1 MTTFFMKPLFILILL
16 LAFIHPAS
24 ASLADYDFTDTM
36 PSLFAEGG
44 NKFMEMIGNQMYGMI
59 GANNSTDAQTTI
71 SNFLASPNTF
81 IESPIL
87 QKQKDFNS
95 FWFSI
100 FYVIGLCIGA
110 MILSREKGIPTSGFK
125 APQGI
130 GNKYVSFA
138 LYGLILY
145 LFHLWGLQYLFDFE
159 WLLSKGVIIQAL
171 NVVPFVPDNGL
182 TYLIIALGLLVLAVF
197 MIIRYLVISI
207 VASYFLLLICLAKVP
222 ALGLIVKILLTYG
235 FVLLFFRVILA
246 AVFLAGAGAI
256 QSISMMMGTDLK
268 VLPYIALLAIMIGL
282 CIVFMVL
289 PIVYVYSNIK
299 KAI

>member
-1 MTTFFMKPLFILILL
+1 M
-16 LAFIHPAS
+16 
-24 ASLADYDFTDTM
+24 
-36 PSLFAEGG
+36 
-44 NKFMEMIGNQMYGMI
+44 
-59 GANNSTDAQTTI
+59 
-71 SNFLASPNTF
+71 
-81 IESPIL
+81 
-87 QKQKDFNS
+87 
-95 FWFSI
+95 
-100 FYVIGLCIGA
+100 
-110 MILSREKGIPTSGFK
+110 
-125 APQGI
+125 
-130 GNKYVSFA
+130 
-138 LYGLILY
+138 
-145 LFHLWGLQYLFDFE
+145 
-159 WLLSKGVIIQAL
+159 IIQAL

-222 ALGLIVKILLTYG
+222 ALGMIVKILLTYG